1 MGACCGAPYMDGVF
15 KLKGARYNL
24 KMVDIGKIEPAAKSA
39 SANPQLGEV
48 DSDGF
53 DSSVDL
59 DDMRGGRLSTGEL
72 LDMDSDESGADL
84 WTPKGRRR
92 SAQKVQDKMHRW
104 MNSLSGRNLGQEV
117 SQEVAVK
124 CRDRTNNMLMLFD
137 LRGSQ
142 RHITNYYH
150 KVEFIGEGH
159 YGSVAKWRRNDTPM
173 RQSSTPLSERQE
185 NADPDV
191 DTEDDEIEDV
201 GQVVAVKTLTW
212 KRISNSFF
220 RDAKKE
226 NNIRNELKM
235 LLMLDHPFIIKFR
248 EWFEDPCAGI
258 HFVME
263 FCDGCS
269 LQKILDDICLLPE
282 RAKRM
287 EHMHKLRRYFREI
300 VYAVSY
306 IHGMNP
312 SLVHR
317 DLKPDNVL
325 LKSNSPNSPCKLI
338 DFGLTTWQAESG
350 EGEDYKV
357 GSLHF
362 MAPELFTKGGGRFTE
377 DMDLFA
383 LGVMLYWFLT
393 AVHLGELRHPY
404 ADREDVLGELQT
416 PTVYITLYN
425 AYRREEAW
433 RSDALEGFSEDA
445 DEMRSILLILA
456 GLLHH
461 DPGSRTRAQCVLSE
475 TSWTRAKDPA
485 AAASFQLLRQ
495 KGLMSNMNTYQQLS
509 KLDKTILSIVADHAC
524 DSDVLLLRRTFRA
537 LDEDQDGRLS
547 LEELARGFRANDV
560 EVDEDRLKMLFEDID
575 RDGSGRINYN
585 EWLTA
590 TIGTRL
596 LRSDTAL
603 LSAFRVLD
611 TSGKG
616 KISYKNLVAAL
627 GEREAQKVMR
637 RTKGG
642 PITFRQFKKLV
653 DGVAGRRQSLKLNTL
668 KVHPDS

>member
-445 DEMRSILLILA
+445 GCTICHMRVRRR
-456 GLLHH
+456 
-461 DPGSRTRAQCVLSE
+461 RTRRDAKHLAHPRWSPAPRPRLAYQGSVRPLGDIVDTCQRPRSCCLLSA
-475 TSWTRAKDPA
+475 SAAKGIDEQHEHLPA
-485 AAASFQLLRQ
+485 AEQARQDHFINSGGSCLR
-495 KGLMSNMNTYQQLS
+495 
-509 KLDKTILSIVADHAC
+509 
-524 DSDVLLLRRTFRA
+524 LRRSTLA
-537 LDEDQDGRLS
+537 ANLPGPGR
-547 LEELARGFRANDV
+547 
-560 EVDEDRLKMLFEDID
+560 
-575 RDGSGRINYN
+575 GSGRP
-585 EWLTA
+585 TFA
-590 TIGTRL
+590 GGAGPRL
-596 LRSDTAL
+596 SGQRRRS
-603 LSAFRVLD
+603 
-611 TSGKG
+611 G
-616 KISYKNLVAAL
+616 
-627 GEREAQKVMR
+627 
-637 RTKGG
+637 
-642 PITFRQFKKLV
+642 
-653 DGVAGRRQSLKLNTL
+653 
-668 KVHPDS
+668 

>member
-1 MGACCGAPYMDGVF
+1 MGGCCGSPCMDGVF
-15 KLKGARYNL
+15 KLTGARYNL
-24 KMVDIGKIEPAAKSA
+24 KMVDIDKIDKFEPATA
-39 SANPQLGEV
+39 SNPQLGEE
-48 DSDGF
+48 DSDGAF
-53 DSSVDL
+53 DSSAEL
-59 DDMRGGRLSTGEL
+59 GTFKRLTTSQL
-72 LDMDSDESGADL
+72 LDMDSDEGATEL

-92 SAQKVQDKMHRW
+92 SVEKVQEKMHQW
-104 MNSLSGRNLGQEV
+104 MNGISGRNLGQAV
-117 SQEVAVK
+117 SQEVGVK
-124 CRDRTNNMLMLFD
+124 CRDRTNNVLMLFD
-137 LRGSQ
+137 LRGSK
-142 RHITNYYH
+142 RHITSYYH
-150 KVEFIGEGH
+150 KVEEIGQGA
-159 YGSVAKWRRNDTPM
+159 YGSVAKWRRNQTPM
-173 RQSSTPLSERQE
+173 RQLSGPLWERQE
-185 NADPDV
+185 NADLDV
-191 DTEDDEIEDV
+191 DTEEDEIEDV
-201 GQVVAVKTLTW
+201 GQVVAVKTITW
-212 KRISNSFF
+212 KSISKSFF
-220 RDAKKE
+220 RDPKKE

-269 LQKILDDICLLPE
+269 LQKVLDNICRLPE

-393 AVHLGELRHPY
+393 AVHLGELRHPF
-404 ADREDVLGELQT
+404 AEREDVLGIEQT
-416 PTVYITLYN
+416 AIVYISLYN
-425 AYRREEAW
+425 AYRKKEPW
-433 RSDALEGFSEDA
+433 HIDALDGFSDDA
-445 DEMRSILLILA
+445 DEMQSILLILA

-461 DPGSRTRAQCVLSE
+461 DAGSRTRAQCVLTE

-495 KGLMSNMNTYQQLS
+495 KALMNNMHTYQQLS

-590 TIGTRL
+590 TIGTTL
-596 LRSDTAL
+596 LKSDTAL

-616 KISYKNLVAAL
+616 KISYKDLAAAL
-627 GEREAQKVMR
+627 GEKEAQKVLR
-637 RTKGG
+637 RTNGG

-653 DGVAGRRQSLKLNTL
+653 DGVASKRQSLKLNTL
-668 KVHPDS
+668 KVDPDV